1 MAICNLHCLPAAIAS
16 TNGRAASHRLVRA
29 HILTLRLQ
37 RGADCIG
44 PRAFFAPIGRNWG
57 ALLQQTRALS
67 FSTLASSWHEII
79 PSITAR
85 GRRSVSTDEHAN
97 GFLSHSVATQEL
109 EFDYRATEVA
119 AHSWRSELHIDH

>member
-79 PSITAR
+79 PASQ
-85 GRRSVSTDEHAN
+85 H
-97 GFLSHSVATQEL
+97 VAGDPCLPTNTQMV
-109 EFDYRATEVA
+109 F
-119 AHSWRSELHIDH
+119 